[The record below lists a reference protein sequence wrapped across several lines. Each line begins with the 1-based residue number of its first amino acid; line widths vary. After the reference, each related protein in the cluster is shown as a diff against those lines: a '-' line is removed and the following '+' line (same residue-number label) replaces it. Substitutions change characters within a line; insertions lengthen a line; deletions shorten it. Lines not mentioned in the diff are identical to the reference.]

1 MGYSWSDE
9 CVRVVGSVD
18 ELLQLLK
25 TLFSGG
31 IGIDDYGTRIY
42 LGNVYFDLSDK
53 DNYTDDQLKKMIKES
68 GSSLEI
74 TCETESDPMD
84 EYLVRL
90 LVSKFQFV

>member
-42 LGNVYFDLSDK
+42 TDYVYALFDELLLSISS
-53 DNYTDDQLKKMIKES
+53 TSPIKA
-68 GSSLEI
+68 SLYSELRPLNLI
-74 TCETESDPMD
+74 FAN
-84 EYLVRL
+84 LW
-90 LVSKFQFV
+90 F